1 MSKLGERLSSTAS
14 CGRGCGVYYL
24 RSLLGNPG
32 SSHCELRVAM
42 RKRNA
47 VSLVGASPLNSPNLQ
62 VAVSSVVPIPH
73 LYIESTVPSAKED
86 ERGVEGFSN
95 ETI

>member
-1 MSKLGERLSSTAS
+1 
-14 CGRGCGVYYL
+14 
-24 RSLLGNPG
+24 
-32 SSHCELRVAM
+32 M

-62 VAVSSVVPIPH
+62 VAVSSVRRVVPIPY

-86 ERGVEGFSN
+86 ERRVEGFSN

>member
-1 MSKLGERLSSTAS
+1 
-14 CGRGCGVYYL
+14 
-24 RSLLGNPG
+24 
-32 SSHCELRVAM
+32 M